1 MQHIL
6 ILIGSPRREGNSV
19 DMANMLIMRLR
30 GKDFQTEMLYL
41 YDYDIRPCTDCR
53 ACKKD
58 ALVCT
63 VKDGMKD
70 LYAMMEKADILV
82 FGNPI
87 YWFGPT
93 AKTKLLVDRLRPYYG
108 NKKLSGK
115 KAALLLPAGSGASDC
130 DLTTE
135 MFRRTFEA
143 LGIDFIGT
151 APAVAYDA
159 GDAVKDPETSA
170 AVQALAAAIKGESP
184 AEAT

>member
-1 MQHIL
+1 MQKIL
-6 ILIGSPRREGNSV
+6 ILIGSPRLKGNSV
-19 DMANMLIMRLR
+19 DMAEMLMNRLH
-30 GKDFQTEMLYL
+30 GEGFHTEMILL
-41 YDYDIRPCTDCR
+41 YDCDILPCTDCR
-53 ACKKD
+53 ACKKG

-70 LYAMMEKADILV
+70 LYGRLEEADIMV

-108 NKKLSGK
+108 NKKLTGK

-135 MFRRTFEA
+135 MFRRIFKA
-143 LGIDFIGT
+143 LGIEYIG
-151 APAVAYDA
+151 AALALAYDA
-159 GDAVKDPETSA
+159 GDAVKDPKTSE
-170 AVQALAAAIKGESP
+170 AVRELAEAIKEKFP
-184 AEAT
+184 AKVS